1 MIVYPKNDLDKI
13 EKMVSILGGY
23 WSESYEGRDQIRDIV
38 SSRSKLWQQAL
49 ISWEE
54 AVKSRSRK
62 DITSYSTSIWVRV
75 VLDKSKGASVLNDY
89 KGKSKYGNTP
99 YIKYGEISGA
109 SWDLPIGV
117 VGVSQIYNRVS
128 EPSASLFETIDYN
141 IDRRSNR
148 IVFKINP
155 FNNAKFPRELITNND
170 GTVDEQLTMWFH
182 MAKIDKKAVQRFYG
196 VPIGIDGES
205 GDSYKDLVNQV
216 YDCLI
221 EGPSSYKISKV
232 IGDSIECP
240 ISKNTETVIDISE
253 GSRTIIVTDKEVY
266 YAPEGA
272 ESTVTLGQTI
282 APGISLSDALSIKEI
297 RRGVNLDNLPSL
309 TIGAG
314 LVDNSILGNL
324 SFVNDNVPVDTVK
337 VGSRV
342 NVTFKIGGHPFD
354 VDQFWKLVRKNED
367 KKKISLAHILSK
379 TPAGK
384 EVDEVTLPRQ
394 INPLRFL
401 VDELMPRGVNLI
413 TIKAGRLLKS
423 IPRLD
428 AVLEVCPLNSF
439 LFFIFETPLVIDDSL
454 EVVSE
459 SEVGYTAANTISS
472 DQSISNLDSKVTIKS
487 ISSQCF

>member
-13 EKMVSILGGY
+13 EKMVSLLGGY
-23 WSESYEGRDQIRDIV
+23 WTESYEGRDQIRDIV
-38 SSRSKLWQQAL
+38 ASRSKLWRQAL
-49 ISWEE
+49 VSWEE

-62 DITSYSTSIWVRV
+62 DIDSYSTSIWVRV
-75 VLDKSKGASVLNDY
+75 FLDKSKGASVINDY

-109 SWDLPIGV
+109 SWDLPIGI

-128 EPSASLFETIDYN
+128 EPSASLFETVDYN
-141 IDRRSNR
+141 IDHRSNR

-155 FNNAKFPRELITNND
+155 FNNTKFPRELITNND
-170 GTVDEQLTMWFH
+170 GSVDEQLSMWFH

-196 VPIGIDGES
+196 MPIGIDGVS
-205 GDSYKDLVNQV
+205 GESYKDLVNQI

-221 EGPSSYKISKV
+221 EGPSTYKIAKV

-240 ISKNTETVIDISE
+240 VSKNAETVIDVSK
-253 GSRTIIVTDKEVY
+253 GARTVIVTDKEVY
-266 YAPEGA
+266 YAPEA
-272 ESTVTLGQTI
+272 SESTVFVGKKLT
-282 APGISLSDALSIKEI
+282 PGISLSDALSIREI
-297 RRGVNLDNLPSL
+297 RRGVSLNNLPSL
-309 TIGAG
+309 TIGSG

-324 SFVNDNVPVDTVK
+324 SFVNDNVPLEKVK
-337 VGSRV
+337 YLGKV

-354 VDQFWKLVRKNED
+354 VDQFWKLVRKSED

-379 TPAGK
+379 TPADK

-401 VDELMPRGVNLI
+401 VDELMPRGMTLV

-439 LFFIFETPLVIDDSL
+439 LFFIFETPLIIDDSL
-454 EVVSE
+454 EVASE
-459 SEVGYTAANTISS
+459 SEVGYTAANTISNDDS
-472 DQSISNLDSKVTIKS
+472 VNNLGSKVTIKS

>member
-23 WSESYEGRDQIRDIV
+23 WSESYEGRDQIKDIV
-38 SSRSKLWQQAL
+38 ASRSKLWRQAL

-62 DITSYSTSIWVRV
+62 EITSYSTSVWVRV
-75 VLDKSKGASVLNDY
+75 FLDKSKGASVINDY

-109 SWDLPIGV
+109 SWDLPIGI

-128 EPSASLFETIDYN
+128 EPSASLFETIDYS
-141 IDRRSNR
+141 IDSRSNR
-148 IVFKINP
+148 IVFKVNP
-155 FNNAKFPRELITNND
+155 FNNTRFPRDLITNND
-170 GTVDEQLTMWFH
+170 GSVDERLSMWFH

-196 VPIGIDGES
+196 IPIGIDGVS
-205 GDSYKDLVNQV
+205 GESYKDLVNQI

-221 EGPSSYKISKV
+221 DGPSTYKIAKV

-240 ISKNTETVIDISE
+240 VAKNTETVIDVSK
-253 GSRTIIVTDKEVY
+253 GARTVIITDKEVY
-266 YAPEGA
+266 YAPEA
-272 ESTVTLGQTI
+272 SESTVSVGRGLT
-282 APGISLSDALSIKEI
+282 PGISLSDALSIKEI
-297 RRGVNLDNLPSL
+297 RRGVNLNNLPSL
-309 TIGAG
+309 TIGSG

-324 SFVNDNVPVDTVK
+324 SFANENVPVEAVK
-337 VGSRV
+337 IHGRV

-354 VDQFWKLVRKNED
+354 VAQFWKLVRKSED
-367 KKKISLAHILSK
+367 RKKISLAHILSK
-379 TPAGK
+379 TPANR
-384 EVDEVTLPRQ
+384 EVDEVAVPTH

-401 VDELMPRGVNLI
+401 VDELMPRGMTLI

-439 LFFIFETPLVIDDSL
+439 LFFIFETPSIIDDSL

-459 SEVGYTAANTISS
+459 SEIGYTAANTISS